1 MGKNSGP
8 AAETGG
14 WQDETLLHE
23 SAGKLNRALLARFPG
38 GAFRGDLLPGFL
50 IPEGVRPYLVPD
62 TLQPESR
69 ALVYPVRDETPDRI
83 QALAEEWPDPRAH
96 GINPD
101 DALRATAPLAI
112 LDLLGILPH
121 GRETVTAASSHS
133 AAAITGPVTRVPA
146 APAPAETAGPVS
158 ARENIPE
165 SLGDLA
171 RKAVEAFIGSDWHVS
186 SRPWGTVSVDLN
198 PRSCRALSA
207 LAGMV
212 AVYGGKNFVK
222 SLLSGKPW
230 YMIVIWGLLAA
241 DTGYVGMVLSLC
253 AANNRRA
260 RLYWNALTGIFYATE
275 IKDADILEAV
285 SDKRPVAGVMHR
297 EW

>member
-1 MGKNSGP
+1 MDERSDSDPSPSQGPMGKNSGP

-38 GAFRGDLLPGFL
+38 G
-50 IPEGVRPYLVPD
+50 E
-62 TLQPESR
+62 
-69 ALVYPVRDETPDRI
+69 
-83 QALAEEWPDPRAH
+83 
-96 GINPD
+96 
-101 DALRATAPLAI
+101 I

-121 GRETVTAASSHS
+121 GGETVTAASSHS

-146 APAPAETAGPVS
+146 APAETACPVS

-253 AANNRRA
+253 AANNRPA
-260 RLYWNALTGIFYATE
+260 RLYWNALTEIFYATE

>member
-1 MGKNSGP
+1 
-8 AAETGG
+8 
-14 WQDETLLHE
+14 L
-23 SAGKLNRALLARFPG
+23 
-38 GAFRGDLLPGFL
+38 
-50 IPEGVRPYLVPD
+50 RPYLLPD
-62 TLQPESR
+62 TLHPESR

-83 QALAEEWPDPRAH
+83 QALTEEWPDPRAH

-101 DALRATAPLAI
+101 DTLIATAPREI
-112 LDLLGILPH
+112 LDFLEILSH
-121 GRETVTAASSHS
+121 GGETFTAPSSHS
-133 AAAITGPVTRVPA
+133 AAAIAGPVTGLPA

-158 ARENIPE
+158 AREKIPE

-186 SRPWGTVSVDLN
+186 SHPWGTVSVDLN
-198 PRSCRALSA
+198 PRSCRTLSA

-241 DTGYVGMVLSLC
+241 DTGYVGMVLSSC
-253 AANNRRA
+253 EANNRPA

-275 IKDADILEAV
+275 IEDAEILEAV
-285 SDKRPVAGVMHR
+285 SDNRPVAGVMHR
-297 EW
+297 ER